1 MINLA
6 DALRLSK
13 CPVVAFVG
21 AGGKTSAM
29 FRCARDRAPALVTT
43 STHLGV
49 WQASLADR
57 HFIWAHG
64 TPLPDLEAQLASG
77 ITLVTGSI
85 DPESRRCS
93 GLSLAQMEIL
103 RQLAGYHDLPLFIE
117 ADGARLKALKAPGA
131 DEPVIPAFVD
141 AVVVV
146 AGLTGLGKKLED
158 EVVFRSEVFGRLG
171 DLELDDVITPS
182 ALARV
187 LAHPEGGLKNIP
199 AGARRLVILNQADTP
214 ILQSQSDEIA
224 RYLLPFYEAVVV
236 STLNAQ
242 PGSVLAIRETIA
254 AVILAAG
261 ASTRY
266 GQPKQLLDYH
276 GKSFVRTAA
285 ETALRAGLS
294 PVVVVTGAN
303 SGKVSA
309 EVSDLPLLLIHNPD
323 WQSGQSSSLKAG
335 VAALPENVGGALF
348 LIVDQPQVTVELL
361 LALVERHSQDLP
373 AILAPY
379 VFDQRANPLLF
390 DRITFPDLLRVTG
403 DTGGRAIF
411 SKFSPRYLNW
421 YDRSL
426 LLDVDTPQDYQ
437 KLLGDKSAP

>member
-1 MINLA
+1 
-6 DALRLSK
+6 
-13 CPVVAFVG
+13 
-21 AGGKTSAM
+21 
-29 FRCARDRAPALVTT
+29 
-43 STHLGV
+43 
-49 WQASLADR
+49 
-57 HFIWAHG
+57 
-64 TPLPDLEAQLASG
+64 
-77 ITLVTGSI
+77 
-85 DPESRRCS
+85 
-93 GLSLAQMEIL
+93 
-103 RQLAGYHDLPLFIE
+103 
-117 ADGARLKALKAPGA
+117 LKALKAPGA

-348 LIVDQPQVTVELL
+348 LLVDQPQVTVELL